1 MMVKGEALTM
11 LFFKRFAAGLRVAA
25 LAAGAAAIGC
35 APIAARAAETI
46 TLGAP
51 GAPTGTLW
59 PLYIGIDRG
68 FFAAEDLAI
77 EPIFARSSANVIQQV
92 AAGSLDLGETGALD
106 PLRAIHQDA
115 DVAMFCIQATPS
127 PYALVVKPEIKSVH
141 DLKGKLVAVGLS
153 VDIARTYLDAIL
165 VANGM
170 VDGDID
176 SLPST
181 STAARLAAMESGA
194 AVAGMLTAP
203 ALFRAQS
210 DGYVLLAI
218 SSDYPTGFPFEAISI
233 NRHWAESHPDAAR
246 KFLSAQAKSI
256 AWFYDEK
263 NRDAAIAIMV
273 KASND
278 TVDNVT
284 KSLDFF
290 RRINLF
296 DRDTAIS
303 KAGMRAAMALLKQ
316 HGDIKDELPVEKLV
330 VPGISQIRE

>member
-1 MMVKGEALTM
+1 MLVKL
-11 LFFKRFAAGLRVAA
+11 LRRFPARLRLAA
-25 LAAGAAAIGC
+25 LAAAATATAG

-46 TLGAP
+46 TIGAP
-51 GAPTGTLW
+51 GAPTGALW
-59 PLYIGIDRG
+59 PLYIGIDQG
-68 FFAAEDLAI
+68 FFAAENLAVDI
-77 EPIFARSSANVIQQV
+77 VFARSSANVIQQV

-106 PLRAIHQDA
+106 PVRAIDQGA
-115 DVAMFCIQATPS
+115 DVAIFCIQATPS
-127 PYALVVKPEIKSVH
+127 PYGLVVKPDIKSVH
-141 DLKGKLVAVGLS
+141 DLKGKLVAVGLA

-170 VDGDID
+170 ADSDID

-210 DGYVLLAI
+210 DGFVLLAV

-233 NRHWAESHPDAAR
+233 NRSWAARHAEEAR
-246 KFLSAQAKSI
+246 KFLAVQAKSI
-256 AWFYDEK
+256 AWLD
-263 NRDAAIAIMV
+263 DAANRAAAIVIMA

-278 TVDNVT
+278 NVGDVA

-290 RRINLF
+290 RRIRFF

-303 KAGMRAAMALLKQ
+303 KAGMRAAIALLQQ
-316 HGDIKDELPVEKLV
+316 HGDIKDQLAVEQLI
-330 VPGISQIRE
+330 VPGISQLRD